1 MAASGNLA
9 GIAATSG
16 VPGFPR
22 VLHDPPA
29 VVRIAG
35 LLSGI
40 VGIAVLVGWAFDLQP
55 MKSVWPG
62 FVSMKVNTG
71 LAFLLCG
78 VSLTAW
84 TISSRR
90 ATSTAMVRGAAVGAM
105 LIGGASLLEYLFDCN
120 FGIDEFFVADNDP
133 LRNPFFPGRP
143 AFLTAASFLLL
154 GLALLLVPSNRK
166 MALWIAPSLGL
177 VVSSVAA
184 LTLLGYL
191 YGTPS
196 LGDIPYFSSMTV
208 HTAATFLL
216 LGVGVLY
223 ARPNFRIMA
232 PLRSQSVGGI
242 IARRLIPAV
251 IALRIGVA
259 WLVLLGRHFNNYDT
273 KIAFALIVFLN
284 ITVFL
289 CVVWSV
295 SRALN
300 RWDEDRRAADAASK
314 ETLKQSEIRLR
325 LAQQAAS
332 IGTFKWNVQ
341 TDL

>member
-1 MAASGNLA
+1 MEAWLMAASENLA
-9 GIAATSG
+9 GIASTG
-16 VPGFPR
+16 RVPDLPR
-22 VLHDPPA
+22 LFQHPPA
-29 VVRIAG
+29 IVRIAG
-35 LLSGI
+35 IVSGL
-40 VGIAVLVGWAFDLQP
+40 VGICVLVGWAFDLQP
-55 MKSVWPG
+55 IKSVWPG

-84 TISSRR
+84 TIPSWRPTSR
-90 ATSTAMVRGAAVGAM
+90 AMVRGAAFGAM

-133 LRNPFFPGRP
+133 LRNPLFPGRP
-143 AFLTAASFLLL
+143 AFWTAANFLLL
-154 GLALLLVPSNRK
+154 GLALLLVPSHKKRS
-166 MALWIAPSLGL
+166 LCIAPSLGL
-177 VVSSVAA
+177 VVACVAA

-196 LGDIPYFSSMTV
+196 PGDIPYFSSMTV

-242 IARRLIPAV
+242 LARRVIPAV

-259 WLVLLGRHFNNYDT
+259 WLVLLGSQFNNYDT
-273 KIAFALIVFLN
+273 KIAFAIIVFL
-284 ITVFL
+284 
-289 CVVWSV
+289 
-295 SRALN
+295 
-300 RWDEDRRAADAASK
+300 
-314 ETLKQSEIRLR
+314 
-325 LAQQAAS
+325 
-332 IGTFKWNVQ
+332 
-341 TDL
+341 

>member
-9 GIAATSG
+9 GIAATGG

-22 VLHDPPA
+22 VLHGPPA

-35 LLSGI
+35 IISGL

-55 MKSVWPG
+55 MRSVWPG

-84 TISSRR
+84 TMPSRGP
-90 ATSTAMVRGAAVGAM
+90 ASTAIVRGAAVGAM
-105 LIGGASLLEYLFDCN
+105 FIGGVSLLEYLFDCN

-133 LRNPFFPGRP
+133 LRNPLFPGRP
-143 AFLTAASFLLL
+143 AFLTAANFLLL
-154 GLALLLVPSNRK
+154 GFALLLVPSNRK
-166 MALWIAPSLGL
+166 MAIWIAPSLGL
-177 VVSSVAA
+177 VVSCVAA

-196 LGDIPYFSSMTV
+196 PGDIPYFSAMTV

-232 PLRSQSVGGI
+232 PF
-242 IARRLIPAV
+242 AAK
-251 IALRIGVA
+251 AL
-259 WLVLLGRHFNNYDT
+259 
-273 KIAFALIVFLN
+273 
-284 ITVFL
+284 
-289 CVVWSV
+289 
-295 SRALN
+295 
-300 RWDEDRRAADAASK
+300 AASWRG
-314 ETLKQSEIRLR
+314 E
-325 LAQQAAS
+325 
-332 IGTFKWNVQ
+332 
-341 TDL
+341 